1 MKTVIL
7 IAAMIFS
14 VNLAMADDS
23 KYLETMMKNIDRIY
37 QAKTLGEA
45 QQAANAFDRIANA
58 EKTKWEPFYYAS
70 FGYIIMATMEQDVA
84 KKDALLDQAKVFVDK
99 AATLKA
105 NDSEIGTLEGFIST
119 MRVSVDPATR
129 GQQYGGLAM
138 HAFGKALAVNPDNPR
153 ALALMAQMQ
162 FGTARFFNSS
172 TAEACATVS
181 KSLEKYDLPKSAD
194 PLAPTWGKGMAQ
206 GLRKQ
211 CQ

>member
-1 MKTVIL
+1 MKTVVL

-23 KYLETMMKNIDRIY
+23 EYLETMMKNIDLIY
-37 QAKTLGEA
+37 RAKTLGEV

-70 FGYIIMATMEQDVA
+70 FGYIMMATMEQDVA

-138 HAFGKALAVNPDNPR
+138 QAFGKALAVNPDNPR